1 MVVLY
6 VIRYSSEEFEK
17 RIKECYQYIQENNY
31 SMNVSFFYDVLE
43 MEEDYEED
51 EDIFI
56 DEDYSTH
63 IQLDESQI
71 ELEISLVEFIDIIE
85 ETQNAKIVENVKFV
99 SDKRS
104 IYRVTTINEYSKLI
118 LEELLYENAKCF
130 TKHDVID
137 NIGFTCMVKNGV
149 TLFGVMTNM
158 QGDYED
164 FFPSVLEDDLFIEII
179 YDDTKLLDEKVN
191 KIINAYIFELNAS
204 YKIKLRLEPRS
215 EINYDEE
222 LENQELGFTQSTL
235 LRPLMFGKGIEE
247 VIKLF
252 NDAEAYYDNYDF
264 AIIQYTKVIE
274 YVSQTVI
281 RQEIIE
287 EAYKKLISPNAL
299 RPDANYIKE
308 LESMFVGFKTKYDT
322 DRNSIKATIRKCCNL
337 DELINSLPNFL
348 SNITKYLNEA
358 EKNKQKKHEFINS
371 AFDLLCDGISDTR
384 NSLTHAKANY
394 TINGHEC
401 PEEEKAQYFEVI
413 RIISIQVIRWY
424 SMVNEASRIV

>member
-17 RIKECYQYIQENNY
+17 RIKECYQYIQEKNY
-31 SMNVSFFYDVLE
+31 NINIDLFCDILD

-56 DEDYSTH
+56 DESYSTH
-63 IQLDESQI
+63 IQLDDSQI
-71 ELEISLVEFIDIIE
+71 ELDISLLEFIDIIE
-85 ETQNAKIVENVKFV
+85 ETKNAKIIDNVKFV

-104 IYRVTTINEYSKLI
+104 IYRVTTINEYSRLI

-130 TKHDVID
+130 IKQDVID
-137 NIGFTCMVKNGV
+137 NIRFTCLVKNGV

-164 FFPSVLEDDLFIEII
+164 FFPSVLDDDLFIEII

-191 KIINAYIFELNAS
+191 KIINAYLFELNAS

-222 LENQELGFTQSTL
+222 LENQESGFSESLL

-281 RQEIIE
+281 SQEIVE
-287 EAYKKLISPNAL
+287 EAYKKLMSPNAL

-308 LESMFVGFKTKYDT
+308 LESLFVGYKSKYDT
-322 DRNSIKATIRKCCNL
+322 DRNSIKATIKKCCNF
-337 DELINSLPNFL
+337 DEFTHCLPKFL
-348 SNITKYLNEA
+348 VNISKYIRDS
-358 EKNKQKKHEFINS
+358 EKNKAKKQEFINS

-401 PEEEKAQYFEVI
+401 PEEEKVQYVEII

-424 SMVNEASRIV
+424 STVNEASRIV